1 MLSVGS
7 AVTQIPVYLP
17 NLRNRPVYAVN
28 TDKDGLYP
36 AKEMRKFIELS
47 LNAEADIFYKEYWG
61 IGHSFDYAEEE
72 LPIMFEDM
80 QCKTR
85 DIFQPKIYWET
96 SKLEYGKCDWL
107 QITEIDSLLAR
118 KEWQKE
124 YNVEIA
130 DERISFGFYNDR
142 EFKGIG
148 TNISKIVQGSA
159 SELMGLMENDIIIK
173 MDNTFA
179 DSIAKLIELRNQK
192 KRSDDFTLTVLRED
206 QELQLHGQFPPV
218 GFYDAFNY
226 SMPSGAVKATY
237 YGNHFN
243 IETSLVSELII
254 YIHPK
259 MVNLDIPVVVEIN
272 GKEVLNEIVK
282 IDRDFMID
290 NFLENLDRKAL
301 WVNRIVLD
309 VD

>member
-1 MLSVGS
+1 
-7 AVTQIPVYLP
+7 
-17 NLRNRPVYAVN
+17 
-28 TDKDGLYP
+28 
-36 AKEMRKFIELS
+36 
-47 LNAEADIFYKEYWG
+47 
-61 IGHSFDYAEEE
+61 
-72 LPIMFEDM
+72 
-80 QCKTR
+80 
-85 DIFQPKIYWET
+85 
-96 SKLEYGKCDWL
+96 LEYGKCDWL

-290 NFLENLDRKAL
+290 NFLENLDREAL
-301 WVNRIVLD
+301 WVNKIVLD
-309 VD
+309 VN